1 VTPNLPS
8 RVVVGANG
16 AYWRDY
22 TDSDHPGY
30 SMCPVSED
38 NEPVEVVAVYVRA
51 TPTPDTLDA
60 AWAAAE
66 AELPDGWD
74 ILSLIFDAGRWGA
87 AAYDAS
93 FTGRPWHQRYRRASG
108 DTPVAALIALA
119 GVFEAER

>member
-1 VTPNLPS
+1 MTADNLPS

-51 TPTPDTLDA
+51 TPTPDTTEA
-60 AWAAAE
+60 RAE
-66 AELPDGWD
+66 RELLRELLREAIETVHQTGTLRDHADPGDRSGWNVHG
-74 ILSLIFDAGRWGA
+74 IETCRYSLCID
-87 AAYDAS
+87 
-93 FTGRPWHQRYRRASG
+93 
-108 DTPVAALIALA
+108 VLAAL
-119 GVFEAER
+119 ERSLR

>member
-38 NEPVEVVAVYVRA
+38 NEPVEAVAVYVRA
-51 TPTPDTLDA
+51 TPTPDTRLRECFVERTDCRHGV
-60 AWAAAE
+60 WESLTGDHFAE
-66 AELPDGWD
+66 HL
-74 ILSLIFDAGRWGA
+74 R
-87 AAYDAS
+87 
-93 FTGRPWHQRYRRASG
+93 
-108 DTPVAALIALA
+108 AALADD
-119 GVFEAER
+119 